1 MEKNLIKIDNMDQ
14 EIKNIRII
22 SDHGNKMIIM
32 KDKNYIIDKNKIYS
46 TKDGIKITID
56 GV

>member
-1 MEKNLIKIDNMDQ
+1 MDQ
-14 EIKNIRII
+14 ENKNVIRII

-46 TKDGIKITID
+46 TKDGIKITI
-56 GV
+56 